1 VIGERWAEQASKSAL
16 MNADKPCLPHVQ
28 ACQILAMFWLA
39 KSETRRTNM
48 HTGTSSTTKSTCQY
62 LTNERLL
69 LHSVAI
75 AYRTCRILQFNRPS
89 PDRMDRCR
97 AESDIEMRCFW
108 ACWLT
113 KCASQQNARFPTDCW
128 AEVVGCPLPDDIPMG
143 STPSLERF
151 LDEAGSIQEN
161 VASEQNLRLGF
172 NSTLVMLH
180 GHW

>member
-1 VIGERWAEQASKSAL
+1 

-28 ACQILAMFWLA
+28 ACQILALFWLA

-48 HTGTSSTTKSTCQY
+48 HTGTSSTTKSSCQY

-69 LHSVAI
+69 LHFVAI
-75 AYRTCRILQFNRPS
+75 AYRTCRILQFNRLS
-89 PDRMDRCR
+89 PDRMDRYR

-128 AEVVGCPLPDDIPMG
+128 AEVVGCPLPDDSLVG
-143 STPSLERF
+143 SIPSLERF

-180 GHW
+180 GLW